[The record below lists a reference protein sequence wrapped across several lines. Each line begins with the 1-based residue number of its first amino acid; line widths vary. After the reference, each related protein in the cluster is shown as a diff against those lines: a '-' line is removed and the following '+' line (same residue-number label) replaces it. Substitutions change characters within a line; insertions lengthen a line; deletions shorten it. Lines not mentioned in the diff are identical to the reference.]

1 MSKSAL
7 ILARPVYTQG
17 IFRSRYRLILANDK
31 NFIGTEEEIFKFVEL
46 YSDSSFE
53 IQIKLEN
60 WNSPSKFMESIFY
73 FVDMP
78 PSPSP
83 KIQNWVKG
91 LSGWMAGWLSV
102 LRISPI
108 FVVISRLFTSTSSPI
123 SQPKVRKKSR
133 LKSSQPSLA
142 GTQRNEPQINYSVH
156 LTDLW

>member
-31 NFIGTEEEIFKFVEL
+31 NFIGTEEVIFKFVEL

-91 LSGWMAGWLSV
+91 LSGWMAVCTSNFAY
-102 LRISPI
+102 LRRHLSPI
-108 FVVISRLFTSTSSPI
+108 YKHFVSNQSTK
-123 SQPKVRKKSR
+123 SQKKVK
-133 LKSSQPSLA
+133 
-142 GTQRNEPQINYSVH
+142 T
-156 LTDLW
+156 